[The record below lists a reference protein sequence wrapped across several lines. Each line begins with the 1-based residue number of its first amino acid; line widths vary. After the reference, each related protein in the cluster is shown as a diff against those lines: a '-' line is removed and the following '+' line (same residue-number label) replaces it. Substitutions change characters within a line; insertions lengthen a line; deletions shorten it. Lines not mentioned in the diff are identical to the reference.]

1 MERRKFIQM
10 TAMAGL
16 GLGMG
21 GLPLR
26 GALAQGNAADLFMV
40 SAFSGPFAANG
51 KYGEMGG
58 RLAVKRLAAEAGRPL
73 NYTTIDTQGNVGVAT
88 RKVQE
93 AVAQKNARIFLGGA
107 LSSEA
112 LAMSREIHKANGLYI
127 TYVGADEVTGSNCN
141 KSTFRWSVPTYGA
154 IHETVAPVA
163 DLHPQAKRWYTITPQ
178 YVFGE
183 GLLNNAKDVF
193 KAKGIEHVGN
203 SYHSLQEKEFSGY
216 LANAVAANAD
226 VLLILNFSQQSIDT
240 LRQLAN
246 FGLKKKMKIV
256 VAWSAGLDH
265 FSTLGAD
272 ICDGIYFGV
281 QYWHQHDVPANNEFV
296 KLCRENFKSAPTLF
310 TAQDYSITTMA
321 IKAIAQANS
330 TDPAKLIPVLEALKW
345 DGLTGE
351 EKVRAFDHQVEK
363 NYFLLRGKPKDKMR
377 DADDFADVV
386 GLGKSFV
393 PQDQSEC
400 KFA

>member
-1 MERRKFIQM
+1 MERRKFMQM
-10 TAMAGL
+10 TTMAGL

-21 GLPLR
+21 SLPLR
-26 GALAQGNAADLFMV
+26 EVFAQTNAVDLFMV

-58 RLAVKRLAAEAGRPL
+58 RLAVKNYDSKLKRPI

-93 AVAQKNARIFLGGA
+93 AIAQRNARIFLGGA

-127 TYVGADEVTGSNCN
+127 TYVGADEVTGSDCN

-154 IHETVAPVA
+154 IHQTVAPVA
-163 DLHPQAKRWYTITPQ
+163 DLHPKAKRWYTITPQ

-183 GLLNNAKDVF
+183 GLLSNAKAVF
-193 KAKGIEHVGN
+193 ADKGIEHVGN

-216 LANAVAANAD
+216 LANAIAAQAD
-226 VLLILNFSQQSIDT
+226 VLLVLNFSQQSIDT
-240 LRQLAN
+240 LRQIAN
-246 FGLKKKMKIV
+246 FGLKNKMQVV

-265 FSTLGAD
+265 FATLGPD
-272 ICDGIYFGV
+272 ICEGIYFGV
-281 QYWHQHDVPANNEFV
+281 QYWHDHDVPANNEFV
-296 KLCRENFKSAPTLF
+296 KLCRDTFKTAPTLF

-321 IKAIAQANS
+321 LMAIAKVNS
-330 TDPAKLIPVLEALKW
+330 TDPAKLIPALETMTW
-345 DGLTGE
+345 NGLTGVE
-351 EKVRAFDHQVEK
+351 EVRPFDHQVEK
-363 NYFLLRGKPKDKMR
+363 NYFLLRGKAKSKMR
-377 DADDFADVV
+377 HGEDYADVV
-386 GLGKSFV
+386 SLGKSFV
-393 PQDQSEC
+393 SKDKSEC

>member
-1 MERRKFIQM
+1 MERRKFVQV
-10 TAMAGL
+10 TA
-16 GLGMG
+16 MG
-21 GLPLR
+21 GLSLGVGSLPLR
-26 GALAQGNAADLFMV
+26 AAFAQGNTAELFMV

-58 RLAVKRLAAEAGRPL
+58 RLALKKLADEVKRPV

-112 LAMSREIHKANGLYI
+112 LAMSREIHKSNGLYI
-127 TYVGADEVTGSNCN
+127 TYVGADEVTGSDCN

-154 IHETVAPVA
+154 IHQTIAPVA
-163 DLHPQAKRWYTITPQ
+163 SLHPEAKRWYTITPQ

-183 GLLNNAKDVF
+183 GLLSNAKAVF
-193 KAKGIEHVGN
+193 TDKGIEHVGN

-216 LANAVAANAD
+216 LANATAAKAD

-246 FGLKKKMKIV
+246 FGLKNKMKIV

-281 QYWHQHDVPANNEFV
+281 QYWHQHDVPANKEFV
-296 KLCRENFKSAPTLF
+296 ALCRENFQTAPTLF

-321 IKAIAQANS
+321 LLAIAKANT
-330 TDPAKLIPVLEALKW
+330 TDPAKLIPVLETLKW

-351 EKVRAFDHQVEK
+351 EQVRSFDHQVEK
-363 NYFLLRGKPKDKMR
+363 NYFLLRGKAKSKMR
-377 DADDFADVV
+377 DADDYADVIS
-386 GLGKSFV
+386 LGKSFV
-393 PQDQSEC
+393 PQAQSEC